1 MKLSSTLVAAFLSGT
16 AVAQAPLYGQCGGSG
31 WTGAT
36 SCVSGASC
44 VASNEWYSQCL
55 PSGSGA
61 SSTTLTSSTRT
72 TTSKTS
78 STKSSST
85 KTTTSKASTTSG
97 SSGGTPPAGVTTVF
111 PAAAGESAAA
121 SPILVPAGASY
132 DGGMK
137 RFSRNPDTCQEQTET
152 DEAAAMFI
160 LEDGAK
166 ISNAILSK
174 AQAEGIH
181 CRGACTIQNVWWED
195 VCEDAA
201 TFKQAAG
208 STSYVIGG
216 GARGASDKIFQFNG
230 RGTVSIKNFY
240 AEDYGKVV
248 RSCGDCT
255 ANGGP
260 RNVILDN
267 VVAKDGGVLCGINSN
282 YGDTCRISNSCQ
294 DSGKSCDRYKG
305 VVKGEGSTSKI
316 GSGPDDVSCFVSG
329 FSETC

>member
-1 MKLSSTLVAAFLSGT
+1 MKYSITFTAALLSATVA
-16 AVAQAPLYGQCGGSG
+16 AQAPLYGQCGGIN
-31 WTGAT
+31 WTGST
-36 SCVSGASC
+36 SCVSGATC
-44 VASNEWYSQCL
+44 VSSSEFYSQCL
-55 PSGSGA
+55 PSGSGGA
-61 SSTTLTSSTRT
+61 ATTLRSSTTKT
-72 TTSKTS
+72 TKTS
-78 STKSSST
+78 STKTSTTKTT
-85 KTTTSKASTTSG
+85 KTTTTKAAATSG
-97 SSGGTPPAGVTTVF
+97 SGGGNPPPSGVTTIF
-111 PAAAGESAAA
+111 PAASGETAAA
-121 SPILVPAGASY
+121 SPILVAAGASF

-137 RFSRNPDTCQEQTET
+137 RFSRNPDTCQEQKET

-181 CRGACTIQNVWWED
+181 CRGACTISNVWWED

-208 STSYVIGG
+208 STSYVVGG
-216 GARGASDKIFQFNG
+216 GARGAADKIFQFNG

-240 AEDYGKVV
+240 AEDYGKVL

-260 RNVILDN
+260 RNVIIEN
-267 VVAKDGGVLCGINSN
+267 VVAKDGGPLCGINSN
-282 YGDTCRISNSCQ
+282 FGDTCRISNSCQ

-305 VVKGEGSTSKI
+305 V
-316 GSGPDDVSCFVSG
+316 
-329 FSETC
+329 

>member
-1 MKLSSTLVAAFLSGT
+1 MVSASG
-16 AVAQAPLYGQCGGSG
+16 
-31 WTGAT
+31 
-36 SCVSGASC
+36 
-44 VASNEWYSQCL
+44 VAS
-55 PSGSGA
+55 
-61 SSTTLTSSTRT
+61 
-72 TTSKTS
+72 
-78 STKSSST
+78 
-85 KTTTSKASTTSG
+85 KADCHLCFEFT
-97 SSGGTPPAGVTTVF
+97 
-111 PAAAGESAAA
+111 
-121 SPILVPAGASY
+121 
-132 DGGMK
+132 D
-137 RFSRNPDTCQEQTET
+137 RNN
-152 DEAAAMFI
+152 
-160 LEDGAK
+160 
-166 ISNAILSK
+166 S
-174 AQAEGIH
+174 
-181 CRGACTIQNVWWED
+181 TIQNVWWED

-201 TFKQAAG
+201 TFKQGSG

-305 VVKGEGSTSKI
+305 VVKGEGSSSKI
-316 GSGPDDVSCFVSG
+316 GSGPDNVSCFVSG
-329 FSETC
+329 FSESC